1 MDADP
6 FPSLKR
12 LVDGE
17 PVEKGASPVISM
29 ARIPD
34 SPMKV
39 RANLVK

>member
-29 ARIPD
+29 ARIPKASGEIG
-34 SPMKV
+34 SP
-39 RANLVK
+39 